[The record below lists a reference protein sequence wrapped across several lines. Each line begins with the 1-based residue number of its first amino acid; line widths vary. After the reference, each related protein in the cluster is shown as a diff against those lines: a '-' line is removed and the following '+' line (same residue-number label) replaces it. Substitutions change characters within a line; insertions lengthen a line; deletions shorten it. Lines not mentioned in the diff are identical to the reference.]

1 MTNEVVKC
9 TNCGALVKIIP
20 PPPGMMVPQVVTTL
34 TCPVCGNPLLTVPT
48 GGYSVRVVQ
57 GSESGNGTQYVGET
71 IPSEDQLTPVP
82 AGEPLKKGQLYLL
95 VFDQRGFGSS
105 LDSHEEVRRH
115 FYAAEQRAYNGYIV
129 SDIVDVA
136 VSRERKDWDYL
147 VAVKVGKTRW
157 AVSKPPTAWAYIQS
171 IADEWS
177 KLVHGYV
184 LPVDIYYTK
193 EENPIPPVPEPE
205 PSPWADVIKWG
216 AIAVVALAALGIFRR
231 VYKLIRG

>member
-1 MTNEVVKC
+1 MRTVRC
-9 TNCGALVKIIP
+9 ANCGAEVEIIP
-20 PPPGMMVPQVVTTL
+20 PPPGMIVPQVVTTL

-57 GSESGNGTQYVGET
+57 GSEPGNGTQYVGET

-105 LDSHEEVRRH
+105 LDNHQELRAH
-115 FYAAEQRAYNGYIV
+115 FDEAEYRAFKGYIG
-129 SDIVDVA
+129 SKIIDVA

-147 VAVKVGKTRW
+147 VAIEAGTYRW
-157 AVSKPPTAWAYIQS
+157 DRVPVPTAWEYIQK

-184 LPVDIYYTK
+184 LPVGIFYTSK
-193 EENPIPPVPEPE
+193 ENPIPPTPEPE
-205 PSPWADVIKWG
+205 PSPWAEVIKWG
-216 AIAVVALAALGIFRR
+216 SIAVVALAALGIFRR
-231 VYKLIRG
+231 VYKLIRD